1 MKQMYLIFSILL
13 IVFFSS
19 CQNHL
24 LEEETGFYKVSFVTN
39 CDTKIES
46 YRTDRINS
54 FPEIRK
60 NNAVFDGWYTNN
72 SFDGNPIQFPYEV
85 KKDTTLYAK
94 WISENK
100 IYTFDFRDCKSN
112 SDFINICKYY
122 GYDNG
127 ILILDPS
134 YEEIIFKGSSS
145 VVFNDLCIKIS
156 AQNTKLVF
164 DNFSFSSSKAS
175 PLIESSSNVVV
186 QYNGTNKLLS
196 EASSNCSLI
205 KSLGTITIK
214 GNDGNSKIELQPNAV
229 TNSTEGSIGVE
240 ASKVIIDDGNFVIL
254 ESNGVN
260 YPKSD
265 KNGKSGR
272 NGSSGIKANETVI
285 RNNAIVT
292 IIAGNGAPGSSGQD
306 GARGKDGKKRAWI
319 WEGNAQNGQP
329 GQPGQNCGIGGF
341 GGHAIVGDLIIESCN
356 SVTLKAGNGANGT
369 AGSRG
374 GDGGRGGN
382 NEAWGGRTGSGGD
395 AGRGSNGS
403 RGGDGGDAVTGT
415 LYYRGNINDTVYLT
429 AGIGGEGGSP
439 GMTGT
444 PGAPGTASP
453 LCNGGGQYGKVP
465 ICANKGSSG
474 QDGVKHR

>member
-1 MKQMYLIFSILL
+1 MKQMYLMFSILL
-13 IVFFSS
+13 IVFFGS

-175 PLIESSSNVVV
+175 PLIESSSDFVIE
-186 QYNGTNKLLS
+186 YKGTNKL
-196 EASSNCSLI
+196 SSSTSNNLSLI
-205 KSLGTITIK
+205 KSLGKITIK
-214 GNDGNSKIELQPNAV
+214 GNDKNSKFELQPNTV

-240 ASKVIIDDGNFVIL
+240 ANRVIIDGGNFVIQG
-254 ESNGVN
+254 SNGVDYSEN
-260 YPKSD
+260 DTS
-265 KNGKSGR
+265 GTSGR
-272 NGSSGIKANETVI
+272 NGSSGIKATETI
-285 RNNAIVT
+285 IQNKASVT
-292 IIAGNGAPGSSGQD
+292 ITGGNGGKGAQGIKGSSGD
-306 GARGKDGKKRAWI
+306 KGRKRAWV
-319 WEGNAQNGQP
+319 WEGNAGNGTKGTQ
-329 GQPGQNCGIGGF
+329 GGIGGT
-341 GGHAIVGDLIIESCN
+341 GGKGGTAIIGNFEVKSGCN
-356 SVTLKAGNGANGT
+356 VILLGGNGGT
-369 AGSRG
+369 GGKGGTGGTGGKGGDNVAWGGGTGNG
-374 GDGGRGGN
+374 GDGGRGGT
-382 NEAWGGRTGSGGD
+382 GGTGG
-395 AGRGSNGS
+395 N
-403 RGGDGGDAVTGT
+403 GGDAVFGSF
-415 LYYRGNINDTVYLT
+415 YQENFNDNVYLKFGSKGVGG
-429 AGIGGEGGSP
+429 AGGNGGIGGEPGKANDMCDGGGTNGKP
-439 GMTGT
+439 GNLGT
-444 PGAPGTASP
+444 IGAPG
-453 LCNGGGQYGKVP
+453 K
-465 ICANKGSSG
+465 
-474 QDGVKHR
+474 DGVEHR

>member
-1 MKQMYLIFSILL
+1 MKQIFLVFSIIFVVL
-13 IVFFSS
+13 FSA
-19 CQNHL
+19 CQNYFF
-24 LEEETGFYKVSFVTN
+24 EKETSFYKVTFVTN
-39 CDTKIES
+39 CEAKIES
-46 YRTDRINS
+46 YRTDCINS
-54 FPEIRK
+54 IPEMKK
-60 NNAVFDGWYTNN
+60 NNCVFDGWYTNN

-94 WISENK
+94 WINENK

-122 GYDNG
+122 GYENG

-175 PLIESSSNVVV
+175 PLIESSSSIVV
-186 QYNGTNKLLS
+186 QYNGTNKILS

-214 GNDGNSKIELQPNAV
+214 GNDGNSKLELQPNAV

-240 ASKVIIDDGNFVIL
+240 ASKVIIDNGNFVIL

-272 NGSSGIKANETVI
+272 NGSSGIKANKTVI
-285 RNNAIVT
+285 RNNAVVT
-292 IIAGNGAPGSSGQD
+292 IIAGQGAPGSSGQD
-306 GARGKDGKKRAWI
+306 GTKGKDGKKRAWI
-319 WEGNAQNGQP
+319 WEGNAQNGEP
-329 GQPGQNCGIGGF
+329 GQPGQDGGFGGF

-356 SVTLKAGNGANGT
+356 SVTLKGGNGGRGSN
-369 AGSRG
+369 GSRG
-374 GDGGRGGN
+374 GNGGRGGN
-382 NEAWGGRTGSGGD
+382 NEAWLGRTGDGGD
-395 AGRGSNGS
+395 GGRGSNGA
-403 RGGDGGDAVTGT
+403 RGGNGGDAVTGT
-415 LYYRGNINDTVYLT
+415 FYRENINDTVYLIP
-429 AGIGGEGGSP
+429 GIGGVGGAP
-439 GMTGT
+439 GMPGT
-444 PGAPGTASP
+444 PGEPGTANSM
-453 LCNGGGQYGKVP
+453 CSGGGKRGKIPVS
-465 ICANKGSSG
+465 ANTGEPG